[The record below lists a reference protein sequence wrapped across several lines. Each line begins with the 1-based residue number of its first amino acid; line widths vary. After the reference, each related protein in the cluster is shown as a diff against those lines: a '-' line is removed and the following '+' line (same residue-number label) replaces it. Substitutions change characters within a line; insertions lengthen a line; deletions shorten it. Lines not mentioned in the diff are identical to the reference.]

1 MNFSQLMALGSGHAE
16 ARIVQT
22 AVALGIFDAL
32 EAPQTAKS
40 VATKLKLEPNA
51 TELLL
56 NALAA
61 LRILEKRA
69 KNFSLS
75 DTAKQYLLQNS
86 ALYVGGMI
94 LFEELTW
101 QSWTSLPEAIRTGRS
116 VRRANMYQ
124 DDPKETEIFISAM
137 DALVKARGDAEVLA
151 KTLDWQRV
159 GELLDIGSGPAT
171 YPITLCRIFP
181 DMRATIFDLPGT
193 LKL

>member
-1 MNFSQLMALGSGHAE
+1 MALGSGHAE

-32 EAPQTAKS
+32 EAPQTAKG

-75 DTAKQYLLQNS
+75 DTAKQYLRQNS
-86 ALYVGGMI
+86 ARYVGGMI
-94 LFEELTW
+94 LFEDLTW
-101 QSWTSLPEAIRTGRS
+101 QS
-116 VRRANMYQ
+116 
-124 DDPKETEIFISAM
+124 
-137 DALVKARGDAEVLA
+137 
-151 KTLDWQRV
+151 
-159 GELLDIGSGPAT
+159 
-171 YPITLCRIFP
+171 
-181 DMRATIFDLPGT
+181 
-193 LKL
+193 